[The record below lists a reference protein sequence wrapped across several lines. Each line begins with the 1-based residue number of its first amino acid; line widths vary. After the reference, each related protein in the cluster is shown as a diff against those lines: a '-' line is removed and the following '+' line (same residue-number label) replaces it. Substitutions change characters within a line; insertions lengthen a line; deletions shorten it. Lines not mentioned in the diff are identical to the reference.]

1 MKEKQAPG
9 VLLKCKFHRFGTF
22 DLLITASM
30 PRETSMSR
38 EIRRVTSI
46 ARTGDAWYSRLKA
59 EGIRHTKQNCN
70 PLQEMVTSIHGEM
83 NRLARETGEK
93 PDFKAVFDQMDDDK
107 GGELSMD
114 EFVEGLSRL
123 G

>member
-1 MKEKQAPG
+1 
-9 VLLKCKFHRFGTF
+9 
-22 DLLITASM
+22 
-30 PRETSMSR
+30 
-38 EIRRVTSI
+38 
-46 ARTGDAWYSRLKA
+46 
-59 EGIRHTKQNCN
+59 
-70 PLQEMVTSIHGEM
+70 MVTSIHGEM